1 MEQVDFFPYDWN
13 LVNQKGDD
21 LDHTLIRVYGLDEK
35 NNLVAVIIRDFEP
48 YIYLEIPAYFN
59 ERLAVALK
67 NQICEKIKNG
77 QEPTSMKLVFKKR
90 LYGADF
96 DMNGKRKLFPYFRIS
111 FKTPEHIYDFKR
123 IVRFT
128 RHWPGLGKVSLKV
141 HEDNAHAVL
150 QLCCSGNIPVC
161 GWITFEGRK
170 KTLRKETRC
179 ELEYDVSWQKLKANE
194 DIHIVPRPLILSYDL
209 EVYSSVGGSMPKHR
223 RPADEI
229 FQISCILGRQGDD
242 GYEEFLLTLGEPNPD
257 VVGERV
263 EIRMFETEAAL
274 IVGFTEFIQEWQP
287 SIITGYNIFTFD
299 IDYTIHRAK
308 FCSCFY
314 EYARQGLNRTGL
326 DIEKTI
332 EWGSQAFQNQKFLY
346 LHAEG
351 RLFVDLLPV
360 VRRDHKFRTYTLKVV
375 SDFFLGETK
384 DPLTYE
390 GIFRCYRLGMKGY
403 RSEDK
408 NIKRTGARALGIC
421 GKYCMQDSA
430 LVWKL
435 FETLQTWVGLT
446 EMSRICNTQIFFLF
460 TQGQQ
465 VKVFSQVYKKCME
478 AGYVVEKDGFQAG
491 ENESYTGGHVFE
503 PMAGVHDLV
512 FTLDFQ
518 SLYPSLI
525 IAYNICWSTWVQDG
539 SDIPDEDCHIFDWYD
554 HYKCE
559 HDTVKRSGKKA
570 PICEPRYYRFL
581 KKPKGVM
588 PELCEQLLGARAKVK
603 GRIKEVL
610 KEKNEKPEKEAEYN
624 TLLNVLDK
632 RQLAYKISC
641 NSMYGILGVTK
652 GYLPFMP
659 GAMCVTAKGRESI
672 QKVSKIAIEEFKL
685 IRIYGDSV
693 TGDTPLLLRDD
704 RGNILIQSVE
714 SLGEEWKDY
723 DGFKV
728 GQSNRK
734 EKQQAVCDLKIWAV
748 NKKNGKGKWAK
759 IKRVIRHKTL
769 KKLYRVNTH
778 KGCVDVTEDH
788 SLMNVEGEKVQPTEV
803 EIGTELMH
811 SFPKEFPEMVILRR
825 EMEDLKK
832 KRCSKCKEEKP
843 GYEFYR
849 TGMECKKCVWKDN
862 EKNRVQSRYPN
873 GYFSETEYQLQSGTN
888 LSEEEAWV
896 WGFFMADGSCGSY
909 PNKNGVKYSWALN
922 NQNLEYL
929 EKAKEYIKI
938 CEPHF
943 GFKILDTIK
952 SSGVYKLVPSGNV
965 KFIVEKY
972 RKLLYYRKYKIVPDI
987 ILNSLE
993 PIKISFL
1000 DGYYVGDG
1008 SKTGQCGWEKN
1019 SLQFSAKGK
1028 LGAQGLYYI
1037 LKSLGY
1043 KANITTRED
1052 KIDIFRI
1059 TTCRRYRKS
1068 PIEIKKII
1076 ELGETKEDEFVYDI
1090 ETELGTFSGGIGEL
1104 ALFNTDSV
1112 LLKFPSL
1119 EDTKE
1124 IWDRAI
1130 SVAAEISK
1138 HFPPPMKLLFE
1149 MAIYKRFMILT
1160 KKRYMGIECDRD
1172 GEEKP
1177 EISKKGV
1184 MLVRRDNSQA
1194 VRDPYA
1200 SVVMDIFN
1208 RVPEKEVIES
1218 LVEKIMA
1225 ICRGELPYK
1234 HFIITKRVGEISEY
1248 KIRPLSEDEDKK
1260 AKRLADLNCTEED
1273 YKFKSLPAQAQLLL
1287 KMQSRG
1293 ENVGAG
1299 TRLEYVV
1306 TTTGGHKARQFVKI
1320 EDATYFMKHTS
1331 ILKIDFLYYI
1341 QNLSTQMDQ
1350 VLEVVYGRKKF
1361 VLLFYRQL
1369 RKTFEQ
1375 REKLIQNLEKYLR
1388 PEIKLKEV
1396 KTIKKRIVKKK
1407 K

>member
-48 YIYLEIPAYFN
+48 YVYLEIPAYFN

-128 RHWPGLGKVSLKV
+128 RHWPGLGKVNLKV

-170 KTLRKETRC
+170 KTQRKETRC

-194 DIHIVPRPLILSYDL
+194 EIHIVPRPLILSYDL
-209 EVYSSVGGSMPKHR
+209 EVYSSVGGSMPKHH

-229 FQISCILGRQGDD
+229 FQISCILGRQGDE
-242 GYEEFLLTLGEPNPD
+242 GCEEFLLTLGEPNPD

-274 IVGFTEFIQEWQP
+274 IVGFTEFIQEFQP

-390 GIFRCYRLGMKGY
+390 GIFMCYRLGMKGY
-403 RSEDK
+403 RSEDEGVK
-408 NIKRTGARALGIC
+408 KKGARALGVC

-435 FETLQTWVGLT
+435 FEKLQTWVGLT

-491 ENESYTGGHVFE
+491 ENESYTGAHVFE
-503 PMAGVHDLV
+503 PMAGVHDWIV
-512 FTLDFQ
+512 PLDFT
-518 SLYPSLI
+518 SLYPTII
-525 IAYNICWSTWVQDG
+525 IAYNICWSTWVQEG

-588 PELCEQLLGARAKVK
+588 PELLEHLLGARNSVK
-603 GRIKEVL
+603 GQIKDTV
-610 KEKNEKPEKEAEYN
+610 KEKDKNPERETELS
-624 TLLNVLDK
+624 TRLIVLDK
-632 RQLAYKISC
+632 RQLALKISA
-641 NSMYGILGVTK
+641 NSMYGIMGVTK

-672 QKVSKIAIEEFKL
+672 QKVSKIATEEFG
-685 IRIYGDSV
+685 ITRIYGD
-693 TGDTPLLLRDD
+693 
-704 RGNILIQSVE
+704 
-714 SLGEEWKDY
+714 
-723 DGFKV
+723 
-728 GQSNRK
+728 
-734 EKQQAVCDLKIWAV
+734 
-748 NKKNGKGKWAK
+748 
-759 IKRVIRHKTL
+759 
-769 KKLYRVNTH
+769 
-778 KGCVDVTEDH
+778 
-788 SLMNVEGEKVQPTEV
+788 
-803 EIGTELMH
+803 
-811 SFPKEFPEMVILRR
+811 
-825 EMEDLKK
+825 
-832 KRCSKCKEEKP
+832 
-843 GYEFYR
+843 
-849 TGMECKKCVWKDN
+849 
-862 EKNRVQSRYPN
+862 
-873 GYFSETEYQLQSGTN
+873 
-888 LSEEEAWV
+888 
-896 WGFFMADGSCGSY
+896 
-909 PNKNGVKYSWALN
+909 
-922 NQNLEYL
+922 
-929 EKAKEYIKI
+929 
-938 CEPHF
+938 
-943 GFKILDTIK
+943 
-952 SSGVYKLVPSGNV
+952 
-965 KFIVEKY
+965 
-972 RKLLYYRKYKIVPDI
+972 
-987 ILNSLE
+987 
-993 PIKISFL
+993 
-1000 DGYYVGDG
+1000 
-1008 SKTGQCGWEKN
+1008 
-1019 SLQFSAKGK
+1019 
-1028 LGAQGLYYI
+1028 
-1037 LKSLGY
+1037 
-1043 KANITTRED
+1043 
-1052 KIDIFRI
+1052 
-1059 TTCRRYRKS
+1059 
-1068 PIEIKKII
+1068 
-1076 ELGETKEDEFVYDI
+1076 
-1090 ETELGTFSGGIGEL
+1090 
-1104 ALFNTDSV
+1104 TDSIYAQ
-1112 LLKFPSL
+1112 FPGL
-1119 EDTKE
+1119 TDPNE

-1138 HFPPPMKLLFE
+1138 SFPSPMKLLFE
-1149 MAIYKRFMILT
+1149 MTIYKRFMILT

-1177 EISKKGV
+1177 EMSKKGV
-1184 MLVRRDNSQA
+1184 SLVRRDNSQA

-1331 ILKIDFLYYI
+1331 ILKIDYLYYV

-1375 REKLIQNLEKYLR
+1375 REKLIQNLEKYIR